1 MQMLL
6 PSLAAA
12 LVLTA
17 AIALPSR
24 AALSGEMPRYR
35 VQDLGVLFGDQD
47 SLAGGINGEGWV
59 VGRSF
64 PEGTLGSRSGQAFLY
79 RDGRVQGLDT
89 LGGDYS
95 RARDV
100 NGRGEVIGDA
110 YDAAGRLR
118 PFLWR
123 DGRMQDLATAL
134 GAATGQA
141 WGLNAAGQVA
151 GEADDRAFFYDGT
164 SSRFIEVGTG
174 SSFAAGIND
183 HGVAVG
189 GAQTSRG
196 FMSFVYQD
204 GRATLLE
211 NPGEL
216 GDYFARDINNA
227 GQVLVTRAQDFDVSG
242 ASYLYDSRDG
252 SYERIGFFNG
262 EASDL
267 NNRGWVVGYTEY
279 FNSEIGDLEW
289 LPTLYRDG
297 EDYKLQE
304 LLRPQ
309 DARRWQLDLALDI
322 NDDGTIVGGGW
333 IDGRYH
339 AYVATLVPEPAA
351 GPMLL
356 AGLAVVGA
364 AARRKRA

>member
-1 MQMLL
+1 MQML
-6 PSLAAA
+6 PRSLAAA
-12 LVLTA
+12 LALTA
-17 AIALPSR
+17 VIAFPSR
-24 AALSGEMPRYR
+24 AAPTGEMPRYR

-47 SLAGGINGEGWV
+47 SLAGGISSEGWV
-59 VGRSF
+59 VGHSY
-64 PEGTLGSRSGQAFLY
+64 PEGMLGSRTGQAFLY
-79 RDGRVQGLDT
+79 RDGLAQALGT

-110 YDAAGRLR
+110 HDAAGQLR

-123 DGRMQDLATAL
+123 DGRMQDLATGL
-134 GAATGQA
+134 GASTGQA

-151 GEADDRAFFYDGT
+151 GEADDRAFFFDGT
-164 SSRFIEVGTG
+164 RSRFIEVGTG
-174 SSFAAGIND
+174 SSFAAGVND

-204 GRATLLE
+204 GRATLLKDPE
-211 NPGEL
+211 DFGA
-216 GDYFARDINNA
+216 YYARDINNA
-227 GQVLVTRAQDFDVSG
+227 GQILVNRPEDSDARG
-242 ASYLYDSRDG
+242 ASYIYDSRTGTYDF
-252 SYERIGFFNG
+252 IGFVNG
-262 EASDL
+262 DASDI

-297 EDYKLQE
+297 ENHKLQE

-309 DARRWQLDLALDI
+309 DAGRWALDLALDI

-339 AYVATLVPEPAA
+339 AYVATLVPEPSA
-351 GPMLL
+351 GLMLL
-356 AGLAVVGA
+356 AGLALVGA